1 MSKEQNDNRL
11 PIIQFDGGEH
21 SDRLVQGAIL
31 KCVDSRWDAHDGTPL
46 NEEDQ
51 YYVFG
56 MTKGLQHWQDG
67 RVIEE
72 IKKKLGVSLPD
83 VNELNAAIPQEDW
96 EVGIDGKVR
105 PPWQLND
112 VVYLL
117 RVRDAMKF
125 TYLNSTIGARIAA
138 ARLLDRIQSMQM
150 LRGRNVIPVVTLG
163 NRPMKT
169 AYGQKLRPHFE
180 IVQWRDL
187 GEPAP
192 VVPPPQ
198 SSPLIG
204 KSVDPAKIGT
214 PMAEPTS
221 REELNDT
228 IGF

>member
-1 MSKEQNDNRL
+1 
-11 PIIQFDGGEH
+11 
-21 SDRLVQGAIL
+21 
-31 KCVDSRWDAHDGTPL
+31 

-204 KSVDPAKIGT
+204 KS
-214 PMAEPTS
+214 
-221 REELNDT
+221 
-228 IGF
+228 